1 MECSY
6 IFVSTLSQLNQ
17 ARQSGQQ
24 CLAQLVLSCLL
35 CESCCLFVSFVSLL
49 YFKMKT
55 VENTDLQVIIVLSF
69 EADLSDRAVK
79 RRVVNKGCS
88 YLWTVVFYEHL
99 SIFTQS
105 VTSSKALTAL
115 A

>member
-1 MECSY
+1 
-6 IFVSTLSQLNQ
+6 
-17 ARQSGQQ
+17 
-24 CLAQLVLSCLL
+24 
-35 CESCCLFVSFVSLL
+35 
-49 YFKMKT
+49 MKT